1 MQFFRSS
8 SSTWWLQ
15 RSLRIDA

>member
-1 MQFFRSS
+1 MQFFRS